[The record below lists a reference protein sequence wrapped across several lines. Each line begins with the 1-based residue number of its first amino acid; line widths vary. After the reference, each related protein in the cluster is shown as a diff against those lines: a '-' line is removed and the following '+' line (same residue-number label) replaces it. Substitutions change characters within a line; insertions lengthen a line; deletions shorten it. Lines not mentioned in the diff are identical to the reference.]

1 MKRLRT
7 AILIAAVSMVTSMGF
22 AQGIKMVKIPGKDIK
37 MSATEITQKQYE
49 TVMGENPS
57 LFQQSNEKIDEEYK
71 SKFEKDTSNFPV
83 EKVSFYDAIYFCNC
97 LSVKEGK
104 TPVYAV
110 NGETD
115 VKKWGY
121 TPHKEIILEG
131 EVTQNIQAS
140 GYRIP
145 TMEEF
150 VYAAKG
156 GQNFKYS
163 GSDNIDEVAWYE
175 KTSNGV
181 MHSVAQKKPNG
192 YGLYDMSGNVREW
205 VWDQDSFEDR
215 LICSGSF
222 EGYAV
227 YCQVDFVNRL
237 PSEYSYANIGFRIV
251 CRAN

>member
-7 AILIAAVSMVTSMGF
+7 AIIIAAVSMAGLLTSCGS
-22 AQGIKMVKIPGKDIK
+22 GIKMVKIPEMGIK

-49 TVMGENPS
+49 IVMGENPS
-57 LFQQSNEKIDEEYK
+57 W
-71 SKFEKDTSNFPV
+71 
-83 EKVSFYDAIYFCNC
+83 YDAIYFCNK

-104 TPVYAV
+104 TP
-110 NGETD
+110 
-115 VKKWGY
+115 
-121 TPHKEIILEG
+121 
-131 EVTQNIQAS
+131 
-140 GYRIP
+140 
-145 TMEEF
+145 

-205 VWDQDSFEDR
+205 GWDQDSFENR
-215 LICSGSF
+215 IICSGSF

-227 YCQVDFVNRL
+227 YCQVDFANRL